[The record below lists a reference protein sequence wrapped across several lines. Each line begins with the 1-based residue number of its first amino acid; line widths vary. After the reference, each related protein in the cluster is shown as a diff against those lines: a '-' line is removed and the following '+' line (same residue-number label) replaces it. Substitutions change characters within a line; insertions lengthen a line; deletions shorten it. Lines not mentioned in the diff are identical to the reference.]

1 MQKGG
6 EASSCQGTGGRIQC
20 GRMKSKC
27 AFLFVAALHAC
38 APIPGDREVDS
49 SSELFR
55 LQVGDTAHVD
65 LALIDK
71 EMGIA
76 VRRPGAFE
84 ASDIFRVRRSLV
96 VEWMNQKPD
105 ANQILVVRSHRDR
118 SEDGCVLRMD
128 GEQGQ
133 ATVVKFMK

>member
-1 MQKGG
+1 
-6 EASSCQGTGGRIQC
+6 
-20 GRMKSKC
+20 MKSKF
-27 AFLFVAALHAC
+27 ALLFVVVLHAC
-38 APIPGDREVDS
+38 APLRDVREVDS

-76 VRRPGAFE
+76 VRRPDAFE

-105 ANQILVVRSHRDR
+105 ANQVLVVRSHEDR
-118 SEDGCVLRMD
+118 SQDGCVLRME

>member
-1 MQKGG
+1 MAGVSG
-6 EASSCQGTGGRIQC
+6 SPMHFSSE
-20 GRMKSKC
+20 MKSR
-27 AFLFVAALHAC
+27 FPLLFVVALHAC
-38 APIPGDREVDS
+38 APLRGDQEVDS
-49 SSELFR
+49 SRELFH
-55 LQVGDTAHVD
+55 LQVGDTVHVD
-65 LALIDK
+65 LASIEK

-105 ANQILVVRSHRDR
+105 ANQVLVVRYHKDR
-118 SEDGCVLRMD
+118 SQDGCVLRME